1 MTDLRELLHAAAP
14 RPPEFNLGE
23 ITERS
28 DPAPR
33 TRLRPFVAGLGV
45 VAVVVAV
52 ATVASNRNDG
62 ESGPAAQPPG
72 APLGIAHGERLASSQ
87 VDGVS
92 WTVFR
97 GQGGTQ
103 HVTDVC
109 YRYETTP
116 PVSPERAPDGT
127 AVFPGFC
134 AQPSVAATA
143 NTNDALLAK
152 IVPLPNGATLVY
164 GPVRGG
170 IASLALTYSDGTTAT
185 YSVIKSSIALA
196 VPSGKTL
203 DKIAGTFNNVAVE
216 CTPMPPGGQS
226 PRAADSRAPDGEYG
240 CIAAPAS
247 FTTVPHTSGP

>member
-14 RPPEFNLGE
+14 RPPELNLGE
-23 ITERS
+23 IAARS

-33 TRLRPFVAGLGV
+33 NRLRPFVAGLGV

-72 APLGIAHGERLASSQ
+72 APLGIAHGERLASGQ

-97 GQGGTQ
+97 GQGETQ

-109 YRYETTP
+109 YRYQTSP
-116 PVSPERAPDGT
+116 PVSPARASDGT
-127 AVFPGFC
+127 AIFPGFC
-134 AQPSVAATA
+134 AQPSVAAPA
-143 NTNDALLAK
+143 DTNNALIAK
-152 IVPLPNGATLVY
+152 IVPLANGATLVY
-164 GPVRGG
+164 GVVRGG
-170 IASLALTYSDGTTAT
+170 AAALTLTYSDGTTAT
-185 YSVIKSSIALA
+185 YDVTRSSIALA

-203 DKIAGTFNNVAVE
+203 DKITGTFNNAAVE
-216 CTPMPPGGQS
+216 CMPMPPGGRT
-226 PRAADSRAPDGEYG
+226 PRAAYSRAPDGEYG
-240 CIAAPAS
+240 CSAPPAPI
-247 FTTVPHTSGP
+247 TTVPDTSGP